1 MRQRLALS
9 IKKFLSFDTFITT
22 IFFYHLVMYLIQP
35 LKCLLFLIQLSA
47 LVGRG
52 PELPPREDNEIG
64 DSTKVP
70 NHRDLHLKAQMKIGR
85 CQVNPDNTVT
95 IVNQSSD
102 SIAEY
107 RRRRATSAS
116 PVL

>member
-1 MRQRLALS
+1 LS

-47 LVGRG
+47 LVYPLEHVGRG